1 MESSEY
7 SSEALKLLLTVY
19 SCVGMDISMNK
30 KKIKIKKPEE
40 ENKIELEVEEEYEI
54 DQPPSPNSAAVQ
66 TIIEEPVPDETPLN
80 LVNK

>member
-1 MESSEY
+1 
-7 SSEALKLLLTVY
+7 
-19 SCVGMDISMNK
+19 MNK
-30 KKIKIKKPEE
+30 KKIKIKKTEDAKLEE
-40 ENKIELEVEEEYEI
+40 SYEI